1 MAFDCYLQISS
12 PDVKGEST
20 DKAHQGWIQ
29 VEGFDFNVANPTTIS
44 SGTTGSGSGK
54 ATLSTITIH
63 KWTDKASPVLYQ
75 ACCSGEHFGK
85 ATLVARK
92 SGKNPLEYMII
103 NFTEFY
109 VSSLT
114 TRGSTGEKEDVP
126 REDVEFSYST
136 IHIKYVPQKADG
148 SGDSPIEGG
157 WDVKQNA
164 PK

>member
-12 PDVKGEST
+12 PDVKGEAT

-29 VEGFDFNVANPTTIS
+29 LESFDFNVANPTTIS

-54 ATLSTITIH
+54 AQLSTFNVR
-63 KWTDKASPVLYQ
+63 KWTDKASPVLHQ

-85 ATLVARK
+85 ARVVARK

-103 NFTEFY
+103 DFTEVY
-109 VSSLT
+109 VSSFVS
-114 TRGSTGEKEDVP
+114 RGNTGEKEDVP
-126 REDVEFSYST
+126 REDVGFSYGT

-148 SGDSPIEGG
+148 TGDSPIEGG
-157 WDVKQNA
+157 WDIKSNE